1 MIQHYPA
8 ENEFIMCDT
17 AYKPSWFY
25 VPAYKYATGD
35 GLLLHPDKSLLNTVL
50 AKPRVKC
57 KHTMGLWKGRCP
69 WLRNIRMKITNDK
82 KSLKQILRYIDATIV
97 LHNMLID
104 WNEAENKNVAW
115 DESVVTDLT
124 SIDDANRAPVL
135 AEREVLDLPIPQ
147 GGQNDLRREQLMRY
161 IRETYVTRYDFSP
174 LPEEISLGDGDWSPI
189 QGLEFSYDSDAD
201 NSSISS

>member
-1 MIQHYPA
+1 
-8 ENEFIMCDT
+8 
-17 AYKPSWFY
+17 
-25 VPAYKYATGD
+25 
-35 GLLLHPDKSLLNTVL
+35 
-50 AKPRVKC
+50 
-57 KHTMGLWKGRCP
+57 
-69 WLRNIRMKITNDK
+69 MKITNDK
-82 KSLKQILRYIDATIV
+82 KSLRRILRYIDATIV

-161 IRETYVTRYDFSP
+161 ICETYVTRYDFSP
-174 LPEEISLGDGDWSPI
+174 LPEEILLGDGDWSPI